1 MVKVEVPANKFVN
14 QPVIQPIF
22 EREHLKVQFADGK
35 DTVSQAEPIVRDAV
49 VQERVREQTIEKPG
63 DFYFKQDVI
72 RPYITKEHV
81 QVQFNEAA
89 PSFKQNEK
97 IEAPV

>member
-63 DFYFKQDVI
+63 DFTSNKM
-72 RPYITKEHV
+72 
-81 QVQFNEAA
+81 
-89 PSFKQNEK
+89 
-97 IEAPV
+97 